1 MAEQQILAP
10 DASMA
15 ARMAPAIPAGFG
27 PTGFGALQAFVRQ
40 PAVVRALPALAMG
53 GAIGIAALAW
63 FAFQTPTQAP
73 LYSGLADGDKA
84 AVAEALQSSGIGFTL
99 DQGSGVLSVDADRL
113 HEARMLLAGQGL
125 PKALPSGDSLIAS
138 LPMGSSRAVE
148 GETLRAAR
156 EADLARTIE
165 AINIVKSARVH
176 LATAEP
182 SVFVRDNKPAAA
194 SVMLTLQDGRS
205 LADAQV
211 QAIRH
216 LVASSVPGLAVRDVS
231 VIDQNGGL
239 LSAQNGGDADSRA
252 FQLQVQMEE
261 RYRQAL
267 TALLAPMIGPGN
279 FSVEVNA
286 DVDMSESQA
295 TRETYPENDRAV
307 RSEEGNKTN
316 STTAQAEAVGIP
328 GALSNQPPPAA
339 QLSATPGSTQSA
351 PQSNSAGDAAETFS
365 RTFDN
370 GREISVTHQPQGRL
384 KRVSVAVALR
394 QAKGAKALN
403 PTELAKIENLVKGAV
418 GYSVERG
425 DLVAISQRPFV
436 ETAEPVVELWNAPW
450 FWPLV
455 RQGGALLGALLAFL
469 LIGRPMIKAMKARA
483 KARDVADQELEAQLL
498 SIAGPDG
505 GARAQT
511 AAARTV
517 TLEMIEAAPSYEARA
532 SLVRAFVR
540 QDSARAAEVV
550 RQLMQEGAGGD

>member
-10 DASMA
+10 DATMA
-15 ARMAPAIPAGFG
+15 ARLAPATAPAGFG
-27 PTGFGALQAFVRQ
+27 AVQAFVRQ
-40 PAVVRALPALAMG
+40 PAFVRALPALAMG

-63 FAFQTPTQAP
+63 FAFQTPPQSP
-73 LYSGLADGDKA
+73 LYSGLADADKA
-84 AVAEALQSSGIGFTL
+84 AVAEALQASGIGFTL
-99 DQGSGVLSVDADRL
+99 DQGSGVLSVDADRV

-165 AINIVKSARVH
+165 AINSVKSARVH

-216 LVASSVPGLAVRDVS
+216 LVASSVPGLAAGDVS

-239 LSAQNGGDADSRA
+239 LSAQNGGNTDSRA
-252 FQLQVQMEE
+252 FQLQMQMEE

-267 TALLAPMIGPGN
+267 TALLAPMLGQGN

-295 TRETYPENDRAV
+295 TRETYPENDRAI
-307 RSEEGNKTN
+307 RSEEGNKTS
-316 STTAQAEAVGIP
+316 STQAQPAAVGIP

-339 QLSATPGSTQSA
+339 ELANTPGGAQPV
-351 PQSNSAGDAAETFS
+351 PQPTGAGEAAETFS

-384 KRVSVAVALR
+384 RRVSVAVALR
-394 QAKGAKALN
+394 QAKGAKPLSEA
-403 PTELAKIENLVKGAV
+403 ELAKIDNLVKGAV
-418 GYSVERG
+418 GFSAERG

-436 ETAEPVVELWNAPW
+436 DAKEAEVELWNQPW

-469 LIGRPMIKAMKARA
+469 LIGRPLIKAMKARA
-483 KARDVADQELEAQLL
+483 KAREVAEQELEAQLL
-498 SIAGPDG
+498 SIAGPEG
-505 GARAQT
+505 EAREQT

-540 QDSARAAEVV
+540 QDSARAAQVV
-550 RQLMQEGAGGD
+550 RQLMQEGAGGR